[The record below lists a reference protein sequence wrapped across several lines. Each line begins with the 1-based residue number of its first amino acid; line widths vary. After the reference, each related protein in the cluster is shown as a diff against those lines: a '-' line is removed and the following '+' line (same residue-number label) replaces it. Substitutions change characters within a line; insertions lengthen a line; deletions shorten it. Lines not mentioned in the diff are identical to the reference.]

1 MNDLTLLRKYEPVV
15 RYTQGELFFPCAV
28 DEYLRRC
35 SLWLRDSKGIKRQLI
50 AEGSLSAEKLA
61 QIREVPA
68 DHTLYLRFVGKP
80 LDALDYQRWLFRPE
94 KSSFRAPGRLTRV
107 GLLPRIL
114 DSFFDLS
121 LLVRGKVPGGTM
133 AAAETKYRDIQLT
146 DLGYVYYGR
155 VTREGGYIILHYLY
169 FYVMNDWRSSFHGV
183 NDHEADW
190 EQVFVY
196 LSDEEDGMPM
206 PRWVAYASHDF
217 SGDDLRRRWDD
228 PELHKFDT
236 NHPVIFAGAG
246 SHASYYL
253 PGEYLMG
260 IELAFLQPVR
270 NAIIAVR
277 RFWIE
282 TLGQGSV
289 DKVEEQASNIISVPF
304 IDYARGDGISIGYGQ
319 ENSWNPILLTEE
331 MGWIEQ
337 YRGLW
342 GLDTKDPF
350 NGERAPAG
358 PKYNRDG
365 STRTAWYDP
374 LGWAELDKVTPPGK
388 VLVQLEQKITSLSQ
402 ERKTIE
408 RDISQKRE
416 ELRMLALEVQ
426 ALHQTAYFNKLHQAQ
441 QEQLNAAQEDLR
453 AYYARHMELT
463 ETWDASQAY
472 LQKIKIGDW
481 GDPQA
486 HIHRK
491 HLPEAPVGKQTRLVE
506 LWAAI
511 SVGLLFFAFAVLL
524 ILAPSRWLIWASLL
538 VIIFAAIEAT
548 LQGRLANFLLNVT
561 IIMAVITSFILVKD
575 FLWLIVIISL
585 FAVVITTI
593 VGNLR
598 ELWGK

>member
-1 MNDLTLLRKYEPVV
+1 MNDLTLLKRHEPVV
-15 RYTQGELFFPCAV
+15 RYTKGELFFPCAV

-35 SLWLRDSKGIKRQLI
+35 SLCLRDAKGVERQLI
-50 AEGSLSAEKLA
+50 VEGSLSAEKLA
-61 QIREVPA
+61 QFREVPA
-68 DHTLYLRFVGKP
+68 GHTLYLRFVDKP
-80 LDALDYQRWLFRPE
+80 LDALDYQRWLHRSE
-94 KSSFRAPGRLTRV
+94 KTSFRAPGRLTRV

-133 AAAETKYRDIQLT
+133 AAAETKYRDLQRT
-146 DLGYVYYGR
+146 DLSHVYYGR
-155 VTREGGYIILHYLY
+155 VIRVGGYIILHYLY
-169 FYVMNDWRSSFHGV
+169 FYMMNDWRSSFHGV

-196 LSDEEDGMPM
+196 LSDEEDEEPV

-246 SHASYYL
+246 SHVSYYL

-260 IELAFLQPVR
+260 IELAFLRPVR
-270 NAIIAVR
+270 KAIIAVR

-304 IDYARGDGISIGYGQ
+304 IDYARGDGISIGFGQ
-319 ENSWNPILLTEE
+319 ENSWTPILLTEE
-331 MGWIEQ
+331 MGWVEQ

-350 NGERAPAG
+350 DGERAPAG

-365 STRTAWYDP
+365 SFRTAWYDP

-388 VLVQLEQKITSLSQ
+388 VLVLLKQKIAALAKEQK
-402 ERKTIE
+402 TIK
-408 RDISQKRE
+408 RDIAQKRE
-416 ELRMLALEVQ
+416 ELRLLTLEVQ
-426 ALHQTAYFNKLHQAQ
+426 ALHQTAYFNKLHQTQ
-441 QEQLNAAQEDLR
+441 QEQLNAAQEALQ

-463 ETWDASQAY
+463 ETLTASQAY
-472 LQKIKIGDW
+472 LQKIKSGDR

-491 HLPEAPVGKQTRLVE
+491 HLPEAPVGKLTRLAE

-511 SVGLLFFAFAVLL
+511 SVGLLLFAFAVLL
-524 ILAPSRWLIWASLL
+524 ILAPSRWFIWAGLL
-538 VIIFAAIEAT
+538 GIIFAAIEAT
-548 LQGRLANFLLNVT
+548 LRGRLSNFLLNVT
-561 IIMAVITSFILVKD
+561 IILAAITGFILVKD
-575 FLWLIVIISL
+575 FLWLIVIAGL
-585 FAVVITTI
+585 FTVVMTTI